1 MLKEF
6 ISNRYFISE
15 DEKFSI
21 QILDSRS
28 LFTEIKFDREKF
40 RDNRNSSI
48 LLVKQIA
55 RYAMD

>member
-6 ISNRYFISE
+6 ISNRYFIS
-15 DEKFSI
+15 DGKFSI

-40 RDNRNSSI
+40 RENRNSSI

>member
-40 RDNRNSSI
+40 RENRNSSI